1 MAKKKK
7 PEKDKSGDWMTTFSD
22 LNSLLMTFFVAL
34 FSMATIS
41 PGKFQQAA
49 MSFNNAFDGAPPGVL
64 VGGKSMSEE
73 PLISSN
79 PGIKRDLLKIVEDEN
94 FKGKITIEETD
105 RGTIVSLSDMAF
117 FQVGSAELTKAAKDL
132 LYQIGIIILEH
143 TTNPIEMY
151 GYTDDLKM
159 TENNIYPSNWHL
171 GAARAASIA
180 RFFTGELKERRTI
193 ERIGEIRNGT
203 FDINYFYDENRFYP
217 IAVGDRE
224 ILKDVENLQNEID
237 SRRSLK
243 SEEFQSGE
251 ITAEEFSVAK
261 EKIEEYYERELQ
273 RLRDSYRKIDLLIL
287 RQRIR

>member
-7 PEKDKSGDWMTTFSD
+7 PEKDRSGDWMTTFSD

-49 MSFNNAFDGAPPGVL
+49 MSFNNAFNGAPPGVL
-64 VGGKSMSEE
+64 VGGRSMSEE
-73 PLISSN
+73 PLITSN
-79 PGIKRDLLKIVEDEN
+79 SGVKRDLLKIVEDEN

-105 RGTIVSLSDMAF
+105 RGTIVSLSDMSF
-117 FQVGSAELTKAAKDL
+117 FRVGSAELTKEAKDL
-132 LYQIGIIILEH
+132 LYQVGTIIVEH
-143 TTNPIEMY
+143 TTNPIEIY

-171 GAARAASIA
+171 GAARSASVA
-180 RFFTGELKERRTI
+180 NFFTSELKERRTL
-193 ERIGEIRNGT
+193 ERIGEVRNGT
-203 FDINYFYDENRFYP
+203 FDINYYYDENRFFP

-224 ILKDVENLQNEID
+224 ILKDIEELKNDVE
-237 SRRSLK
+237 SRRTLK
-243 SEEFQSGE
+243 TEQFQKGE
-251 ITAEEFSVAK
+251 ITAEEFTNFKK
-261 EKIEEYYERELQ
+261 EIDDYYERELQ
-273 RLRDSYRKIDLLIL
+273 SIRDSYRKIDLLIL

>member
-49 MSFNNAFDGAPPGVL
+49 MSFNNAFNGAPPGVL
-64 VGGKSMSEE
+64 VGGRSMSEE
-73 PLISSN
+73 PLITSN

-105 RGTIVSLSDMAF
+105 RGTIVSLSDMSF
-117 FQVGSAELTKAAKDL
+117 FRVGSAELTKEAKDL
-132 LYQIGIIILEH
+132 LYQIGTIIIEH
-143 TTNPIEMY
+143 TTNPIEIY
-151 GYTDDLKM
+151 GYTDDLQM

-171 GAARAASIA
+171 GAARAASVA
-180 RFFTGELKERRTI
+180 RFFTAELKERRI
-193 ERIGEIRNGT
+193 LERIGEVRNGT
-203 FDINYFYDENRFYP
+203 FDINYFYDENRFFP
-217 IAVGDRE
+217 ISVGDRE
-224 ILKDVENLQNEID
+224 ILKDIETLQNDVE
-237 SRRSLK
+237 SRRAIK
-243 SEEFQSGE
+243 TEQFQQGE
-251 ITAEEFSVAK
+251 ITAEEFTNSK
-261 EKIEEYYERELQ
+261 EELDSYYERELQ
-273 RLRDSYRKIDLLIL
+273 SIRDSYRKIDLLIL

>member
-7 PEKDKSGDWMTTFSD
+7 PEKDRSGDWMTTFSD

-49 MSFNNAFDGAPPGVL
+49 ISFNNAFNGAPPGVL

-79 PGIKRDLLKIVEDEN
+79 PGIKKDLLKIVEDKN
-94 FKGKITIEETD
+94 FKGKITIEDTD

-117 FQVGSAELTKAAKDL
+117 FKVGSAELTKEAKDL
-132 LYQIGIIILEH
+132 LYQIGTIILEH
-143 TTNPIEMY
+143 TTNPIEIY
-151 GYTDDLKM
+151 GYTDDLQM

-171 GAARAASIA
+171 GAARAASVA
-180 RFFTGELKERRTI
+180 NFFTTELKERRTL
-193 ERIGEIRNGT
+193 ERIGEVKNGT
-203 FDINYFYDENRFYP
+203 FDINLYYDENRFFP
-217 IAVGDRE
+217 IAVGDRD
-224 ILKDVENLQNEID
+224 ILKDIQNLKNEVESKKAEKTQ
-237 SRRSLK
+237 
-243 SEEFQSGE
+243 EFQKGQ
-251 ITAEEFSVAK
+251 ITAEEYSK
-261 EKIEEYYERELQ
+261 SKNDLDLYYQREIQ
-273 RLRDSYRKIDLLIL
+273 KLRDSYRKIDILIL

>member
-49 MSFNNAFDGAPPGVL
+49 MSFNNAFNGAPPGVL

-73 PLISSN
+73 PLITSN
-79 PGIKRDLLKIVEDEN
+79 PGIKRDLLKIVEDKN

-117 FQVGSAELTKAAKDL
+117 FRVGSAELTREAKEL
-132 LYQIGIIILEH
+132 LYQIGIIIVEH
-143 TTNPIEMY
+143 TTNPIEIY
-151 GYTDDLKM
+151 GYTDDLQM

-171 GAARAASIA
+171 GAARAASVA
-180 RFFTGELKERRTI
+180 NFFTQELKERRTL
-193 ERIGEIRNGT
+193 ERIGEVRNGT
-203 FDINYFYDENRFYP
+203 FDINYFYDEDRFYP
-217 IAVGDRE
+217 ISLGERE
-224 ILKDVENLQNEID
+224 ILNEIEILQNEVD
-237 SRRSLK
+237 SRRAIK
-243 SEEFQSGE
+243 SQEFQQGE
-251 ITAEEFSVAK
+251 ITAEEFAQSK
-261 EKIEEYYERELQ
+261 EEINNYYERELQ
-273 RLRDSYRKIDLLIL
+273 NIRESYRKIDLLIL

>member
-49 MSFNNAFDGAPPGVL
+49 MSFNNAFNGAPPGVL

-73 PLISSN
+73 PLITSN
-79 PGIKRDLLKIVEDEN
+79 PGIKRDLLKIVEDKN

-105 RGTIVSLSDMAF
+105 RGTLVSLSDMAF
-117 FQVGSAELTKAAKDL
+117 FRVGSAELTREAKEL
-132 LYQIGIIILEH
+132 LYQIGIIIVEH
-143 TTNPIEMY
+143 TTNPIEIY
-151 GYTDDLKM
+151 GYTDDLQM

-171 GAARAASIA
+171 GAARAASVA
-180 RFFTGELKERRTI
+180 NFFTQELKERRTL
-193 ERIGEIRNGT
+193 ERIGEVRNGT
-203 FDINYFYDENRFYP
+203 FDINYFYDEDRFYP
-217 IAVGDRE
+217 ISLGERE
-224 ILKDVENLQNEID
+224 ILNEIEILQNEVD
-237 SRRSLK
+237 SRRAIK
-243 SEEFQSGE
+243 SQEFQQGE
-251 ITAEEFSVAK
+251 ITAEEFAQSK
-261 EKIEEYYERELQ
+261 EEINNYYERELQ
-273 RLRDSYRKIDLLIL
+273 NIRESYRKIDLLIL